1 MPLQQKPT
9 DYMKIFIDAD
19 ACPNPIK
26 DVLYKAAQRNKIELI
41 LVANKALN
49 TPSSIYIKRVQ
60 VASGLDVADNYIA
73 DAVNSGDL
81 VITADVPLADR
92 VVDKHGYALD
102 PRGELFTKET
112 IKQRL
117 SMRNFMETLRASGL
131 QTSGPSAFNARDKQ
145 QFANALNRFLA
156 QQKNIKH

>member
-1 MPLQQKPT
+1 
-9 DYMKIFIDAD
+9 MKIFIDAD

-26 DVLYKAAQRNKIELI
+26 DILYKAAQRNKIELI

-49 TPSSIYIKRVQ
+49 TPSSIYIKRIQ

-73 DAVNSGDL
+73 ECVEPGDL
-81 VITADVPLADR
+81 VITADIPLADR
-92 VVDKHGYALD
+92 VVDKQAYALD

-145 QFANALNRFLA
+145 QFANALDRFLA
-156 QQKNIKH
+156 QQKNIKC